1 MSLDA
6 RQFAYV
12 SMLPE
17 LPAALIFHAVNV
29 IMGYPVGI
37 LVEDGIVEVFQLEF
51 IIGVDNRLYLI
62 MLLYDSQPSQDRG
75 LELLV

>member
-1 MSLDA
+1 
-6 RQFAYV
+6 
-12 SMLPE
+12 
-17 LPAALIFHAVNV
+17 
-29 IMGYPVGI
+29 MGYPVGI

-51 IIGVDNRLYLI
+51 IIGIDNGLYLI